1 MQSSPKKRFAAGLVM
16 MICFAVVLIILFLPM
31 FSGKNGLD
39 YLDNLYNSI
48 SKGSAYYIP
57 KVKAASAKYAGQT
70 VDMSLTLEDAA
81 QAALT
86 AVLYKAAGASVEVQ
100 GSQVKAS
107 GDLGKIFA
115 ACLQDSDDLFHN
127 RGEEVTGRYQ
137 KNERLMLYVWWQA
150 LKAMEKDLNR
160 QKKFA
165 QAKMV
170 GTIQSKAVECA
181 YNYYKI
187 DPQNIGDRWGIVLF
201 SLFFYVIYTVW
212 YGFAVMYMFEGTGF
226 RLGH

>member
-16 MICFAVVLIILFLPM
+16 MICFAAVLIILFLPL

-57 KVKAASAKYAGQT
+57 KVKAESAKFAGQT
-70 VDMSLTLEDAA
+70 VDLSLTMDDAA
-81 QAALT
+81 QSGLA
-86 AVLYKAAGASVEVQ
+86 AVLFKSAGISVEVNGAQ
-100 GSQVKAS
+100 LKAK
-107 GDLGKIFA
+107 GDLGRIFA

-127 RGEEVTGRYQ
+127 RGAALTGRYQ
-137 KNERLMLYVWWQA
+137 KNERLMVYVWWQV

-165 QAKMV
+165 QAKMAAA
-170 GTIQSKAVECA
+170 IQSKAVECS

-187 DPQNIGDRWGIVLF
+187 EPQNIGDRWGIVLF
-201 SLFFYVIYTVW
+201 SLLFYVIYTVW
-212 YGFAVMYMFEGTGF
+212 YGFSVMYMFEGGGF
-226 RLGH
+226 KLGH